1 MIKMELRD
9 FLALRG
15 GSEVVYK
22 DLPAKVLHINH
33 DSEWVILKTINGKN
47 LMKSRKD
54 IEAKKPQIW
63 YAWKRE

>member
-1 MIKMELRD
+1 MELRA

-22 DLPAKVLHINH
+22 DLPAKVLHIDH
-33 DSEWVILKTINGKN
+33 DSEWVILETINGKN

-54 IEAKKPQIW
+54 IEVKKPQI
-63 YAWKRE
+63 